1 MPAEAA
7 AEQPSATPRTV
18 TRGWL
23 ADGRDIL
30 YFDERPTTNE
40 RVDRRTLS
48 SVSARPSIRYDPL
61 TGEWVTIA
69 GHRQDR
75 THLPAQHDCPLCPS
89 RDGRA
94 TEIPAS
100 DYDVVVFENRFPSY
114 ARLPHSGSGDEL
126 ADDRFSQRPG
136 VGRCEVI
143 CFTSDHDASFSQLSA
158 ARVRTVLEAWIER
171 THALSQL
178 RDIEQVFCFE
188 NRGEEIGVTLSHP
201 HGQIYGYPFLTPR
214 TERSLTLAR
223 DHQHRTGRNLFADN
237 LAAELASSE
246 RVVHQSAHWSAFVP
260 FAARWP
266 VELHLYPHRH
276 LPDLPALTEAERA
289 DLCEI
294 YPRLLRRA
302 EVAFG
307 SPLPYIAAWHQAP
320 VRHGR
325 DLAYLHLQLF
335 SIRRAPG
342 KLKYLAGSESAMGAF
357 INDRAPEETARILR
371 EADA

>member
-100 DYDVVVFENRFPSY
+100 D
-114 ARLPHSGSGDEL
+114 
-126 ADDRFSQRPG
+126 
-136 VGRCEVI
+136 
-143 CFTSDHDASFSQLSA
+143 HDASFSQLSA
-158 ARVRTVLEAWIER
+158 ARVRTVLEAWMER

-178 RDIEQVFCFE
+178 RDVEQVFCFE

-201 HGQIYGYPFLTPR
+201 HGQIYGYPFLTPC

-223 DHQHRTGRNLFADN
+223 DHQHRTGRNLFADT
-237 LAAELASSE
+237 LAAELASS
-246 RVVHQSAHWSAFVP
+246 
-260 FAARWP
+260 
-266 VELHLYPHRH
+266 
-276 LPDLPALTEAERA
+276 
-289 DLCEI
+289 
-294 YPRLLRRA
+294 
-302 EVAFG
+302 
-307 SPLPYIAAWHQAP
+307 
-320 VRHGR
+320 
-325 DLAYLHLQLF
+325 
-335 SIRRAPG
+335 
-342 KLKYLAGSESAMGAF
+342 
-357 INDRAPEETARILR
+357 
-371 EADA
+371 